1 MVSVGGHLI
10 CCCKRRPKSQ
20 NSPEVASVSDFIHTQ
35 KSVSGASNIMSTQL
49 LHRTAAAVG
58 KAKSPRDNAT
68 ATQLNVAAIA
78 EMEREAT
85 ACRSVG
91 ERMGDA
97 IARHAGRLWFISAH
111 AIWFGGWILLNAGL
125 IRRVHPFDPFPYQ
138 FLTFVVSLEAIFLS
152 LFILM
157 SQNRA
162 GKQADSRSHLDLQ
175 INLLAEQESTKM
187 LQMLQKLCE
196 YHNLTIA
203 DDPEVEL
210 LKGPTQPEIL
220 LKELKETLPEN
231 C

>member
-1 MVSVGGHLI
+1 
-10 CCCKRRPKSQ
+10 
-20 NSPEVASVSDFIHTQ
+20 
-35 KSVSGASNIMSTQL
+35 MSIELSYQ
-49 LHRTAAAVG
+49 TAAAAG
-58 KAKSPRDNAT
+58 KAKSVIGSQT
-68 ATQLNVAAIA
+68 ATQSNVSAIA

-91 ERMGDA
+91 ERMGDV

-111 AIWFGGWILLNAGL
+111 AIWFAGWILLNASFVPR
-125 IRRVHPFDPFPYQ
+125 IHPFDPFPYQ

-157 SQNRA
+157 SQNR
-162 GKQADSRSHLDLQ
+162 GSKQADSRSHLDLQ

-196 YHNLTIA
+196 HHNLTIA

-210 LKGPTQPEIL
+210 LKNPTQPEML
-220 LKELKETLPEN
+220 LKELKESLPEN